1 MTTTPG
7 PIIGLIFL
15 FDAML
20 IIAVAILV
28 LRKDPRNLLNQV
40 VAVAMVAF
48 GSYMLFCGLVYTL
61 PITPLTYPLL
71 FNIFRDVAVSGA
83 ITASIL
89 GALSGI
95 ILLKGE
101 HYIARIRIVIPF
113 IALEIIALVLTIPNE
128 YVGYNVAT
136 DTIGFTGTIWAGI
149 GLFLIPVS
157 MMVLATFCYLQ
168 TLRGIDRSHKKYRK
182 AIALPIAL
190 ILVTFGIAYYTIIAL
205 MGFPSPTLS
214 ILGQVFYIAASA
226 FFFYAFR

>member
-1 MTTTPG
+1 MTAPG

-15 FDAML
+15 FDAIL
-20 IIAVAILV
+20 IITIAILV
-28 LRKDPRNLLNQV
+28 LRKDPRNRLNQL

-48 GSYMLFCGLVYTL
+48 GIYMLFGGLIYTL
-61 PITPLTYPLL
+61 PISYVSFFDLL
-71 FNIFRDVAVSGA
+71 RDIAVSGA

-95 ILLKGE
+95 ILLRGE
-101 HYIARIRIVIPF
+101 HYVARAHIAGPF
-113 IALEIIALVLTIPNE
+113 IALEVIALALTIPNE
-128 YVGYNVAT
+128 YVDYNIAT
-136 DTIGFTGTIWAGI
+136 DTISFTGTIWAGI

-190 ILVTFGIAYYTIIAL
+190 ILVTIGIAYYTVIAL

-226 FFFYAFR
+226 FFFYAFGT

>member
-1 MTTTPG
+1 MTAPG

-15 FDAML
+15 FDAIL

-48 GSYMLFCGLVYTL
+48 GSYMLLGGLIYTL
-61 PITPLTYPLL
+61 PVIPYLYL

-101 HYIARIRIVIPF
+101 HYVARIRVVIPF

-128 YVGYNVAT
+128 YVDYNVAT

-149 GLFLIPVS
+149 GLFIIPVS
-157 MMVLATFCYLQ
+157 MMVLATFCYLR
-168 TLRGIDRSHKKYRK
+168 TLQGIDRSHKKYRK

-190 ILVTFGIAYYTIIAL
+190 ILVTIGIAYYTVIAV

-214 ILGQVFYIAASA
+214 ILGQAFYIAASA